1 MSRLLFL
8 LLVFPLEIWGQMS
21 SEDTLTNDLQFL
33 SIEQILENSKKI
45 SSETF
50 ELKFLVRSLPDNG
63 WFLKLNK
70 DATYEY
76 IYWSG
81 FGEPEGTILEKGN
94 YSIKNNRLKLAAD
107 KKKSQL
113 KNSKFY
119 LVTAPT
125 DVIDNNFSID
135 CVKDG
140 KVTYCLYHR

>member
-33 SIEQILENSKKI
+33 SIEQILEHSKKI

-70 DATYEY
+70 DSTYEY

-94 YSIKNNRLKLAAD
+94 YSIKNNRLKLVAD

-119 LVTAPT
+119 LVTAAT
-125 DVIDNNFSID
+125 DAIDNNCTID